1 MADLDRQLKEDR
13 ALRDAARNLI
23 AADVGLVKGD
33 VKERSVGRRAADLVS
48 TNSREAAH
56 GALGFAAQ
64 RPLLVSSIVLALI
77 AFFFRSAVI
86 GAVIAWLDNDESVD
100 EPNGAGEAGAADY
113 RGMEPDEADG
123 FPPMK
128 DNQVVEATR

>member
-23 AADVGLVKGD
+23 TADVGLVKGD

-56 GALGFAAQ
+56 EALGFATQ

-77 AFFFRSAVI
+77 ALFFRNAI
-86 GAVIAWLDNDESVD
+86 IETVIAWLDDDESTD
-100 EPNGAGEAGAADY
+100 GTGDGGDASATDY
-113 RGMEPDEADG
+113 RGTEPEELDVSHG
-123 FPPMK
+123 
-128 DNQVVEATR
+128 